1 MAIDLIWDAVG
12 QKRKLWEQTML
23 LAVPA
28 LSPQFRKHSGEK
40 TPLEKAVTFLRI
52 RPLSYLERGIR
63 PNTKKRVGGRSPP
76 PTHNFA
82 CSLLSSPPKQDPIFN
97 MKKHHFGYIP
107 NDMSAT
113 CHPDTY
119 MSVVWTLFLT
129 SQNPT
134 NTAKVLSITKR
145 M

>member
-1 MAIDLIWDAVG
+1 MGCGRPEKEIVG
-12 QKRKLWEQTML
+12 
-23 LAVPA
+23 ANNAACCPSSVPTVSEA
-28 LSPQFRKHSGEK
+28 FWGENPPGK
-40 TPLEKAVTFLRI
+40 GGNVSRNAFSDPYHTWKGAFGPTR
-52 RPLSYLERGIR
+52 
-63 PNTKKRVGGRSPP
+63 KKRVGGLSPP

-134 NTAKVLSITKR
+134 NPAKVLSITKR